1 MSMGWGICFS
11 AYSPPHPAILVQ
23 SRGGRQGPDLQ
34 NLQGLLLGPQ
44 VVPPAPQ
51 GLLPGVQTGV
61 SGQQRWPGCLC
72 MSLPPV
78 METLVFWP
86 GGFGRVPS
94 GAGCQ
99 KDRGCEPAWC
109 AVPAQSPRVHPR
121 PIQRCQEGQ
130 HQQQRSAWQDARSL
144 GAHTWGKCRQGDKL
158 DTQPSVTQP
167 GQKRSQDPNTWL
179 SEGWFSSIV
188 KMSIQ
193 PKAIYRFN
201 ALPIKLPM
209 VFFTE
214 LEQILS
220 QFVWK
225 YKKKNLE

>member
-1 MSMGWGICFS
+1 MVQSLDGQTSHTPASGADGVLAPEFTFANHTPEITQGCWSEDSCPVPLQATESRCPWAEGSVFQHTP
-11 AYSPPHPAILVQ
+11 PPHPAILVQ
-23 SRGGRQGPDLQ
+23 SRGGCQGPDLQ

-61 SGQQRWPGCLC
+61 SVQERWPGCLC

-94 GAGCQ
+94 GAGYQ
-99 KDRGCEPAWC
+99 KDSGCEPAWC

-144 GAHTWGKCRQGDKL
+144 GAHNRGKCRQGGKL
-158 DTQPSVTQP
+158 DTQPPVTQP
-167 GQKRSQDPNTWL
+167 GQKRSQDPIT
-179 SEGWFSSIV
+179 
-188 KMSIQ
+188 
-193 PKAIYRFN
+193 
-201 ALPIKLPM
+201 
-209 VFFTE
+209 
-214 LEQILS
+214 
-220 QFVWK
+220 
-225 YKKKNLE
+225 

>member
-1 MSMGWGICFS
+1 MARLPTPQPQGQRGSWFQSSHLLTTHLRSPKGVGQKTHAQSHFKRQSPDVHGLRDLFFS
-11 AYSPPHPAILVQ
+11 ILPPHPAILVQ
-23 SRGGRQGPDLQ
+23 SRGGCQGPDLQ

-61 SGQQRWPGCLC
+61 SVQERWPGCLC

-94 GAGCQ
+94 GAGYQ
-99 KDRGCEPAWC
+99 KDSGCEPAWC
-109 AVPAQSPRVHPR
+109 AIPAQSPRVHPR

-144 GAHTWGKCRQGDKL
+144 GAHTRGKCRQGGKL
-158 DTQPSVTQP
+158 DTQPPVTQP
-167 GQKRSQDPNTWL
+167 GQKRSQDPIT
-179 SEGWFSSIV
+179 
-188 KMSIQ
+188 
-193 PKAIYRFN
+193 
-201 ALPIKLPM
+201 
-209 VFFTE
+209 
-214 LEQILS
+214 
-220 QFVWK
+220 
-225 YKKKNLE
+225 